1 MQDVNSATNVHHNL
15 QGAVIPSSGS
25 VGMRIQYPFLCCQ
38 GAGCFICSDMYFV
51 HFHPLKLIEHF
62 WLEDWGL
69 HNFWLKMLDLWQCTM
84 YISFLGPKFTM
95 HQWCLSHGFL
105 SVFVFKVAFWHFNC
119 WHISNYV
126 IQYETLVEASDFWR
140 MIPVAISY
148 PSLCIQKN
156 VILCIQFG
164 INWLWLLH
172 SAFHVR
178 NSFVHFLTS

>member
-1 MQDVNSATNVHHNL
+1 MLSRGWMFYLFRYVFCAFPPFKTDWTFLVGGLGITQFLVKNVGLVAIYHVYLFFGSQIHHAPMMFEPWVSFGFCF
-15 QGAVIPSSGS
+15 QG
-25 VGMRIQYPFLCCQ
+25 
-38 GAGCFICSDMYFV
+38 
-51 HFHPLKLIEHF
+51 
-62 WLEDWGL
+62 
-69 HNFWLKMLDLWQCTM
+69 
-84 YISFLGPKFTM
+84 
-95 HQWCLSHGFL
+95 GFL
-105 SVFVFKVAFWHFNC
+105 TFFNC